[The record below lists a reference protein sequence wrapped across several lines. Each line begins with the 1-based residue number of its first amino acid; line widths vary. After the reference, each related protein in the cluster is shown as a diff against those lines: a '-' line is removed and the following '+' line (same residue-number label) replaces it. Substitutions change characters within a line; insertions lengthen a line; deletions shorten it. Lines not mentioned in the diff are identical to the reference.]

1 MSEPLFSDNHDC
13 KLTGNHSIMRL
24 SPSSS
29 QFKPSLYYQI
39 FIPADVLCLVLQA
52 AGGGLSTQSD
62 GSSRIGVDLGLAG
75 LSLQVIV
82 IAIFI
87 GLSVQYL
94 FRFRR
99 DVKAGTVS
107 DDALDGRFKHFML
120 FLSLALLVIFIRCCF
135 RIYELSEGYSGSAF
149 HNEGAFI
156 GLESV

>member
-1 MSEPLFSDNHDC
+1 
-13 KLTGNHSIMRL
+13 MRL

-62 GSSRIGVDLGLAG
+62 GSSQIGVDLGLAG

-99 DVKAGTVS
+99 DVKAGKVS
-107 DDALDGRFKHFML
+107 GDALDGRFKHFML